1 VLLVTRVKPRLAKAA
16 KLGLGVSKPWGEV
29 SRYDMIVE
37 AEGHLLCPAK
47 LVVHGTKGT
56 IRLYPSIP
64 TSKYAPHKEAW
75 HLLR

>member
-1 VLLVTRVKPRLAKAA
+1 
-16 KLGLGVSKPWGEV
+16 
-29 SRYDMIVE
+29 MIVE